1 MIELPEYTDGCLHLY
16 RIKNDTTQDYPV
28 EVLEDRKL
36 DIWFRE
42 ISVFD
47 KVKYEFN
54 QGGKEITKKIRIP
67 QYREIG
73 SRDVCMIDGEMHR
86 VFNAA
91 QVKDKYGFPETE
103 VTLIRPEGE
112 WEIDEKG

>member
-1 MIELPEYTDGCLHLY
+1 MIELPEYTDGRLHLY
-16 RIKNDTTQDYPV
+16 TIKNDTSQDYPV
-28 EVLEDRKL
+28 EVLEDREL

-47 KVKYEFN
+47 RVKYEFD

-67 QYREIG
+67 QYRGIG
-73 SRDVCMIDGEMHR
+73 SKDACLIDGEMHR

-91 QVKDKYGFPETE
+91 QVKDKNGFRETE
-103 VTLIRPEGE
+103 LTLIRPEGE
-112 WEIDEKG
+112 WKINEEG